1 MLIAPKVPAVM
12 KKTLVIEVPVYAKN
26 IDDRD
31 NPISAAKIQKTV
43 CALEALIFAIFGPYN
58 RNGLRL
64 VVRAGDQNEN
74 ETTNTRFVSGP
85 GPHNRNGLCLVLQE
99 KVTKTNLVL

>member
-43 CALEALIFAIFGPYN
+43 CALEALIFAIPK
-58 RNGLRL
+58 LI
-64 VVRAGDQNEN
+64 
-74 ETTNTRFVSGP
+74 
-85 GPHNRNGLCLVLQE
+85 
-99 KVTKTNLVL
+99 